1 MKKFNYLAILL
12 FLMAVPV
19 FFSSC
24 GDDDD
29 LIPEEKQEQ
38 VMKEWVEPFHVR
50 NATIEEVKAYMDSSM
65 TDYQLSAETSGSDHI
80 QLAYSA
86 SNGNVGILYSFSAL
100 SGQLYSVIDTELCI
114 NSSVIIDYLSEHYT
128 LVSSDKTT
136 LQYCFTT
143 PDKSL
148 VVTTVKISD
157 SCFNI
162 NYSFVY

>member
-50 NATIEEVKAYMDSSM
+50 NATVEEVKAYMDSSM
-65 TDYQLSAETSGSDHI
+65 TDCQLSAETSSSDHI

-100 SGQLYSVIDTELCI
+100 SGYLY
-114 NSSVIIDYLSEHYT
+114 SVIIDYLSEHYM
-128 LVSSDKTT
+128 LVSSDKAT

-143 PDKSL
+143 PDKSMII
-148 VVTTVKISD
+148 TTVKVSD

>member
-50 NATIEEVKAYMDSSM
+50 NATVEEVKAYMDSSM

-114 NSSVIIDYLSEHYT
+114 NSSVIIDYLSEYYT

>member
-1 MKKFNYLAILL
+1 MKKCNYLAILL

-50 NATIEEVKAYMDSSM
+50 NATVEEVKAYMDSSM

-100 SGQLYSVIDTELCI
+100 SGQLYSVIDTEQCI